1 MAMKR
6 HPFVLKYIPVKPF
19 VTFITAD
26 HSFPAF
32 LHFAHLEDSSRSKT
46 TKQQKVLLFMVYF
59 YDNALVQY
67 I

>member
-1 MAMKR
+1 MKL
-6 HPFVLKYIPVKPF
+6 HLFALKYTPVKLF

-32 LHFAHLEDSSRSKT
+32 LHFAHLEDFSRSKT
-46 TKQQKVLLFMVYF
+46 TKQEKVLLIMIYF